1 MKLLLKE
8 EPYVNNVGNLR
19 MCDAFRIRKGSG
31 MLVWYY
37 VKKKKT
43 IFDSLLF
50 DLFPEFENSSR
61 QTGRVTYGFHS
72 PGSFETGIAEW
83 ASERSRKTLKW
94 LKSIP
99 YLDQNR

>member
-19 MCDAFRIRKGSG
+19 MCEAFRMRKGSG
-31 MLVWYY
+31 MLIWYY
-37 VKKKKT
+37 VKKKKNKQT

-50 DLFPEFENSSR
+50 GLFPEFENSSR

-72 PGSFETGIAEW
+72 PGGFDTGIAQW
-83 ASERSRKTLKW
+83 ASAQGKPW
-94 LKSIP
+94 
-99 YLDQNR
+99 NG

>member
-1 MKLLLKE
+1 MKLLLKG

-19 MCDAFRIRKGSG
+19 MCDAFRIRKGRG
-31 MLVWYY
+31 ILIWYY
-37 VKKKKT
+37 VKKNKQKKKT

-83 ASERSRKTLKW
+83 ASAQGKPW
-94 LKSIP
+94 
-99 YLDQNR
+99 NG